1 MKNLIIVV
9 LAGLLAILLAAC
21 GESSPPAAG
30 SSGAASSPSAS
41 PPAAPPAPAGPK
53 PVTLNIA
60 TAGDTNMTEFF
71 QNEIGPAFKAKY
83 PHISLNVVGT
93 GPGDDGSR
101 AIFTKW
107 SAQKSAGAAAWD
119 IDVACVHESVMKEMI
134 ELGLIE
140 KYVPEIANAKFVT
153 TPASKLALGN
163 NVEGYVVPLFQSQI
177 VLAYN
182 PATVKS
188 PPKSFDETE
197 EWIRANPDKF
207 GYNGVTGGMSGV
219 GFTAAWLYAKT
230 GAYEAIAQKP
240 YEESVTASWPEILK
254 ELKALPV
261 VYTQGNAG
269 TLDMLNRG
277 EIDMGPVWVDMLLL
291 WKSDGRM
298 NPDIRMLLPEPGMPG
313 QPMYMTVASGSA
325 NSEAARL
332 FCDFLAD
339 PAVQAEFVVGKYTW
353 YPGVDP
359 VAVFES
365 CTQEAKALLF
375 TEVTADEIAAKG
387 LAMPVGQYRE
397 ALQRMYEEA
406 R

>member
-1 MKNLIIVV
+1 MKK
-9 LAGLLAILLAAC
+9 LLAMILICLVAVSGAAC
-21 GESSPPAAG
+21 GTTNNPPSNTETPNTSNNSPAATTPE
-30 SSGAASSPSAS
+30 ATPD
-41 PPAAPPAPAGPK
+41 

-71 QNEIGPAFKAKY
+71 LNEVGPAFTARY
-83 PHISLNVVGT
+83 PYITLNVVGT
-93 GPGDDGSR
+93 GAGDDGSR
-101 AIFTKW
+101 AIYTKW
-107 SAQKSAGAAAWD
+107 DAQKSAGTKAWD
-119 IDVACVHESVMKEMI
+119 IDVACVHESVMKDMI
-134 ELGLIE
+134 DGGLIE
-140 KYVPEIANAKFVT
+140 KYVPTIDNAVYVN

-163 NVEGYVVPLFQSQI
+163 NVEDYVVPLFQSQI

-182 PATVKS
+182 PDTVAN
-188 PPKSFDETE
+188 PPKNFDEVE
-197 EWIRANPDKF
+197 AWIKANPNKF

-219 GFTAAWLYAKT
+219 GFTAAWLYSKT
-230 GAYEAIAQKP
+230 GDYKAIAQSD
-240 YEESVTASWPEILK
+240 YVESVISTWPDILSG
-254 ELKALPV
+254 LKSLPV

-298 NPDIRMLLPEPGMPG
+298 NPNIKMLLPEPGMPG

-325 NSEAARL
+325 NGEAARL
-332 FCDFLAD
+332 FCNFIAD

-359 VAVFES
+359 VAVFEQ
-365 CTQEAKALLF
+365 CTDEAKTLLF
-375 TEVTADEIAAKG
+375 TEVTADEVANKG
-387 LAMPVGQYRE
+387 LAMPIGKYSE
-397 ALQRMYEEA
+397 ALQRIFEEA